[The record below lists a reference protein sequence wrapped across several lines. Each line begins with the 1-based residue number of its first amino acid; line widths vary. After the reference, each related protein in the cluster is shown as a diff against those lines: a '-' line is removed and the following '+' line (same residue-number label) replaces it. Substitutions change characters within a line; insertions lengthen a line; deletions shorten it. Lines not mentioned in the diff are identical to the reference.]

1 MATFTPAENAL
12 IDDCYTLILEL
23 MKKADQIV
31 RTGFAE
37 LTKTV
42 ATKTASW
49 DLVTKYD
56 QEVEQLLIDGILAK
70 YPDHKWA
77 TNILPIFEVIYN
89 FKTDLLPKKRP
100 PKTH

>member
-70 YPDHKWA
+70 YPDHK
-77 TNILPIFEVIYN
+77 
-89 FKTDLLPKKRP
+89 
-100 PKTH
+100 